1 MSRGGTDTTI
11 VLPEGANYGIASP
24 GGSVMDTIEA
34 MKFQVELVALANHM
48 YVQFAQDGGET
59 PSGLALQIKDIES
72 YEDMKDDVELWRM
85 YESNIYEIEKA
96 HAKINNLS
104 LPESFGI
111 DFIEM
116 EYPTSIAEQ
125 IQRDDW
131 DLKNGQTTL
140 AKIMVRENKDLSL
153 EEAQKIIEEN
163 LATNGINAL
172 PLEEEK
178 EEAKEEIETEEKE

>member
-1 MSRGGTDTTI
+1 
-11 VLPEGANYGIASP
+11 
-24 GGSVMDTIEA
+24 
-34 MKFQVELVALANHM
+34 
-48 YVQFAQDGGET
+48 
-59 PSGLALQIKDIES
+59 
-72 YEDMKDDVELWRM
+72 
-85 YESNIYEIEKA
+85 
-96 HAKINNLS
+96 
-104 LPESFGI
+104 
-111 DFIEM
+111 M